1 MEPIPER
8 LAICI
13 FLRHKQR
20 KMVLIALSDFA
31 AASTFVGRVPSYDI
45 PAKSYNPSISVYSR
59 SRFYRDMTPKIS
71 RYIAAALHTHID
83 THTHTHPHPHTHTHT
98 HTRTHTHYCDGMHVY
113 NVNTQAVQLSNQQYC
128 TQFIT
133 KNSACVFK
141 LFLVTASVTYH
152 PPSVAANYLAARDNA
167 SAFLL

>member
-1 MEPIPER
+1 MNYMLPNWQGSIKLYQHLKKGFSPQQNIYFRRTMEPIPER

-13 FLRHKQR
+13 FLRHIQR

-45 PAKSYNPSISVYSR
+45 PAKSYNPSISIYSR

-98 HTRTHTHYCDGMHVY
+98 HTRTHTLYMHVCSY
-113 NVNTQAVQLSNQQYC
+113 T
-128 TQFIT
+128 IE
-133 KNSACVFK
+133 
-141 LFLVTASVTYH
+141 FLCRT
-152 PPSVAANYLAARDNA
+152 
-167 SAFLL
+167 